1 MYFCTANV
9 TCSFFIYGRNRRC
22 VGNSKRNLNT
32 ATCQNILNS
41 DFSED
46 LLNQKYI
53 APFQSFTVEL
63 PNNFLCNN
71 IMLRLVM
78 RLQNL
83 LQTSKS
89 HSWWQVTN
97 ASYSL
102 ILNIFVHMGSE
113 DWSQLH
119 CDSESHHNLE
129 HQQFKKVCKSHLPL
143 LHIQNIARITDKVL
157 QDKDK

>member
-1 MYFCTANV
+1 MLLAATPLIKKKCIFAQLMSHVVFSSMEERHLC
-9 TCSFFIYGRNRRC
+9 C

-83 LQTSKS
+83 L
-89 HSWWQVTN
+89 
-97 ASYSL
+97 
-102 ILNIFVHMGSE
+102 
-113 DWSQLH
+113 
-119 CDSESHHNLE
+119 
-129 HQQFKKVCKSHLPL
+129 
-143 LHIQNIARITDKVL
+143 
-157 QDKDK
+157 